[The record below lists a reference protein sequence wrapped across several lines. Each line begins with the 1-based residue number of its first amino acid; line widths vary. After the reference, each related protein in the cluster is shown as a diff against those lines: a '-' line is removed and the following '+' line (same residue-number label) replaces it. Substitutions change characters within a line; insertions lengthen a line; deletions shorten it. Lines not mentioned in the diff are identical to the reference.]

1 MQTGQRSGPTLQLSP
16 PDFLGYYS
24 RNSSAS
30 FRHCSD
36 GLWKVMIS
44 GLSWFPFVCFMV
56 VYKQILIL
64 ELEKVNKCNE

>member
-1 MQTGQRSGPTLQLSP
+1 
-16 PDFLGYYS
+16 
-24 RNSSAS
+24 
-30 FRHCSD
+30 
-36 GLWKVMIS
+36 MIS